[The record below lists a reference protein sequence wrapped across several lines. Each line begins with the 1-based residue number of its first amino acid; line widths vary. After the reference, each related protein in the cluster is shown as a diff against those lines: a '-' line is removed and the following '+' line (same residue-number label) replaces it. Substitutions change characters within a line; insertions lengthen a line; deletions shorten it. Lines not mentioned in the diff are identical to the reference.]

1 MAVISF
7 AHTLLKRMTSRGN
20 RQSKSDEEDGVE
32 FKIGQK
38 VVYPNHGIG
47 TIEQIEARQ
56 VDGQDNEFYLLR
68 LCASNSLVMV
78 PTRNADEVGLRS
90 PIGNEQCAILLKL
103 LAADFT
109 SPPTDWKDR
118 FKEFSD
124 RMRTGDLFSVAEVL
138 KILTFLSQ
146 HKPLSFR
153 EKRMLERARYL
164 VISELALAWGEPETR
179 IEPRVDHAL
188 QGACTKHTRA
198 NA

>member
-1 MAVISF
+1 MA
-7 AHTLLKRMTSRGN
+7 
-20 RQSKSDEEDGVE
+20 

-47 TIEQIEARQ
+47 TIEQIDTRQ
-56 VDGQDNEFYLLR
+56 VDGQPNEFYLLR
-68 LCASNSLVMV
+68 LCATNSLVMV

-90 PIGNEQCAILLKL
+90 PIGNDQCAHLLKL
-103 LAADFT
+103 LASDFT
-109 SPPTDWKDR
+109 TPPADWKDR

-138 KILTFLSQ
+138 KTLTFLSQ

-164 VISELALAWGEPETR
+164 VISELALVWGEPETR

-188 QGACTKHTRA
+188 QGACSKHTRTHA
-198 NA
+198 